1 MHVYVSMRVCAPTH
15 TIVSIV
21 SVFSVCIYRWMYFT
35 LSYAPVSY
43 SDRVVQETL
52 LFEFAE
58 GARDGTLTES
68 RSGLFLSSRL
78 PSRLLRLRANHLSWP
93 PARYIANSLAVTNAA
108 RNCAKNL
115 AEAAD
120 TAVMVSCRSC
130 RTSNCNMLVAGGSVW
145 RTG

>member
-1 MHVYVSMRVCAPTH
+1 MHDYVCMRVCARTH

-43 SDRVVQETL
+43 SGRVVQETL
-52 LFEFAE
+52 LSEFDE

-78 PSRLLRLRANHLSWP
+78 PSRLLRLRANRLSWP
-93 PARYIANSLAVTNAA
+93 PARYFANSLAVTNAA
-108 RNCAKNL
+108 RNCAKTL
-115 AEAAD
+115 AEAAE

-130 RTSNCNMLVAGGSVW
+130 SSNCNMLVAGGSVW